1 MAGGTEMDVR
11 IGEAIRARRLDRG
24 LSAFELAEAIG
35 ASEKALARFEGGQS
49 RISAATLLRI
59 AGALRCSSRVLFG
72 EPDLFA
78 DPEAVRLVGA
88 WSLLDSDSMRL
99 SCLDF
104 LEALTPNPNPDA
116 RL

>member
-1 MAGGTEMDVR
+1 MAGGTEMDLR
-11 IGEAIRARRLDRG
+11 IGEAIRARRLKRG
-24 LSAFELAEAIG
+24 LSALELAEAIG
-35 ASEKALARFEGGQS
+35 ASEKAMARLERGQS
-49 RISAATLLRI
+49 RIGAATLLRI

-88 WSLLDSDSMRL
+88 WSLLDSDAKRR

-104 LEALTPNPNPDA
+104 LEALTPNPDA
-116 RL
+116 RP